1 MARQAGLNEE
11 RVALIDDG
19 YQSSSLA
26 PRHKA
31 AIAWADAFLGNPAR
45 PSDAVRDEARRQF
58 APAELVELTAGLAL
72 FSGFSKIA
80 IVLGQEP
87 ESMPTTVVPT
97 PTFPDPA

>member
-1 MARQAGLNEE
+1 MARQAGLTED

-19 YQSSSLA
+19 YEASALD

-31 AIAWADAFLGNPAR
+31 AIAWADAFLANPAY
-45 PSDAVRDEARRQF
+45 PSDALRDELRRHF
-58 APAELVELTAGLAL
+58 SPAEVVELTAALAL

-87 ESMPTTVVPT
+87 ESMPTTVLPT
-97 PTFPDPA
+97 PDFPTPA